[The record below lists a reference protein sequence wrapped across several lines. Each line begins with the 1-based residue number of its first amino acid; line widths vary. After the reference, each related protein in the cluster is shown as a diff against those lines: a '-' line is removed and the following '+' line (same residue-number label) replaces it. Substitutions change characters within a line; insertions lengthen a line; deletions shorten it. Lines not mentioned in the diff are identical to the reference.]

1 MRFNLV
7 KFLLLLSL
15 AAGVIVLIATF
26 RSTSTTRT
34 ASEAPPAAASQE
46 EMLDALVDRIAAES
60 AGQLPE
66 PLIQAAPST
75 AGTTAPDAE
84 SPPGEPP
91 TPPDGYTFIAA
102 PEQMTLERL
111 QRPAATG
118 PASPDDY
125 PAWLDAP
132 DAVSV
137 LASQAAASGRDWTFG
152 WIGLAD
158 AASENDLGESLNA
171 LGGEIIG
178 AAGRLIRARL
188 PGDPSRLEEIAS
200 LPAVA
205 GLGAPP
211 RTMKLPE
218 ALAREA
224 RSLPSD
230 QQLPVFVTLMAGDP
244 DGQWRRALENL
255 GAVVG
260 RFDSDIRVYTATV
273 DWPALDAIADVDF
286 VLAIEP
292 VGLVEAA
299 HDTAIPT
306 MGADA
311 LRWYSGSPGLFSGIG
326 GASVPI
332 GVMDTGLNINHLD
345 ISSHRRSICGA
356 NFVWIEPRLSD
367 NDLWVDENGH
377 GTHVTGT
384 IAGNGY
390 VNPEFAGMAPSVSHI
405 RFAKVLHHYGAGS
418 FNSILQGM
426 DYLSRPSGCDEA
438 DSSANLVK
446 PLIVNMSLARISN
459 IFEGRDVGERKL
471 DSVVWTH
478 RQLYVVAQA
487 NFRGRVFSNYATAKN
502 SLAVGAALRSGELV
516 SFSSHGPTADG
527 RLAPQVVA
535 TGYRVYSASGDGKRG
550 GYQRLSGTSVAAPMV
565 AGVAALLMDV
575 APAHRQQPALTR
587 ARLMASAIRPDAWL
601 EDPARFPANNS
612 NGPGELQVRYGLGK
626 VSARTSVLDRDRAD
640 GWTSGGAISRIEDGD
655 LASQDIVVPADASQL
670 ALVMTWDEPPTDTI
684 ASAVLN
690 DLDLYLDL
698 DGDCGTGACGEYTSV
713 SRKDNVE
720 WIMLKNPPPGVH
732 RAKIVAHR
740 IYTEAPRAA
749 LAWTIIRGASAPSLH
764 IETDTESL
772 EQSGEIT
779 LTVTADAYV
788 AAGTR
793 LEVNCRTADGLCGV
807 NDWDLTGL
815 EVRREDG
822 LEREIDWSTRTSPL
836 ITLGEIAAGE
846 SQQLKLDV
854 AYDGEGAARL
864 YFTATAWN
872 ARPASASLLIRG
884 SGAQETDIVPAERP
898 ANADF
903 ASAAAL
909 TDSPQRLDL
918 LLAATEPGEPVFKSL
933 VNTDAYIRS
942 TESRRPSNSA
952 WYEWT
957 APVEGFY
964 RFDVRPDSEDGSGY
978 NLQLDLFQGDSLGT
992 IEEVVTGDPAAVEF
1006 FSRENEDYKIRI
1018 SHNGTGGAPPAIL
1031 RWSRDPPV
1039 NDLFADSIELEGER
1053 NSVQGNNQGATL
1065 EAGESFGKLAATVWY
1080 RWTAPDDGDWRF
1092 ESDNGDLRTL
1102 VFVGDRPSELRLVS
1116 GYPYRQATFPAASGQ
1131 EYRIAVAA
1139 GDASGGGGSY
1149 ALSWYPGGRIADK
1162 DDFEAAED
1170 IGNARSS
1177 SLDVEINLQSTVE
1190 PGEPAATG
1198 VRTEWFTWAAPE
1210 DGFYTWRLFDPDPDP
1225 NISDSSL
1232 NLALTA
1238 FAGDSLKDLDL
1249 IGATDRYNTLSE
1261 FAFHATKDQRY
1272 FISLGFRNSSFSA
1285 FEFRTTRSILRW
1297 GSTPVNDKMTN
1308 ALALTN
1314 SSGAIT
1320 GSNEFATVEPG
1331 ERGGK
1336 QGVASLW
1343 YEYEAPASGWVR
1355 FFADK
1360 AESEANFS
1368 LTVYRR
1374 SGGDLKLISED
1385 VGGAA
1390 PSEVAFEADKGVR
1403 YLIRLGTRGNALGGD
1418 FTLRWEESAPPVWL
1432 KYLGELNDAVRDA
1445 NGHIIE
1451 FNQRGPFLALSSD
1464 GTALFMATDNDLLIF
1479 ERDPESGELRFA
1491 QLLEKSWEFSD
1502 ALLWDS
1508 RRARLYANNCGSW
1521 RRFDAVD
1528 GNQRQLGDA
1537 MRMPVIGNS
1546 NRRCA
1551 DALFMDT
1558 TESFV
1563 HVAWNESNE
1572 LQVFAVSPDS
1582 MQHVQ
1587 TVALDGL
1594 QYALVSNSNSHVYA
1608 LTKSS
1613 LHVYERDAETGKLT
1627 PTRKTSLS
1635 ASASSTLS
1643 VMAISDN
1650 DQHMFVVRPKAVSVF
1665 RLRPDANPL
1674 LLDEL
1679 DQIPPYRGEACKFAA
1694 PRKDLPAADVFCDGF
1709 AFSLEWRSEIQ
1720 QLIVTNYVGFND
1732 LDRFGNF
1739 VRNFGNIRGRG
1750 AASPDGRHAYLVAE
1764 DGALVIFER
1773 FGNSEGYLST
1783 ITVLTSGTGI
1793 LDLPMAEYRDE
1804 TGTLCFTAEFHGTAD
1819 SGNWLDAGDWTLA
1832 DAALIQCA
1840 TATEDIPFV
1849 EAETRVLRIPY
1860 GKISDEDESS
1870 CFMAELQGSEDYL
1883 NWTLLAGNYLDCK

>member
-1 MRFNLV
+1 MRLNLV
-7 KFLLLLSL
+7 KSLLLLGL
-15 AAGVIVLIATF
+15 AAGVIILLATF

-34 ASEAPPAAASQE
+34 ASEAPPAAASKE

-91 TPPDGYTFIAA
+91 TPPDGYTFVAA

-111 QRPAATG
+111 QRQAATG

-137 LASQAAASGRDWTFG
+137 LANQATASGRDWTFG

-158 AASENDLGESLNA
+158 AASEDDLGQSLNA

-178 AAGRLIRARL
+178 AAGRLVRARL

-211 RTMKLPE
+211 RAAKLPE

-273 DWPALDAIADVDF
+273 DWPALDAIAVADF

-299 HDTAIPT
+299 HDTAVPA
-306 MGADA
+306 MGVDA

-332 GVMDTGLNINHLD
+332 AVMDTDLNINHLD

-356 NFVWIEPRLSD
+356 NFVWREPRLSEY
-367 NDLWVDENGH
+367 DLWVDENGH

-390 VNPEFAGMAPSVSHI
+390 VNPELAGMAPSVSHI
-405 RFAKVLHHYGAGS
+405 RFAKVLHHAGFGYS
-418 FNSILQGM
+418 DSILQGM

-446 PLIVNMSLARISN
+446 PLIVNMSLAASSN
-459 IFEGRDVGERKL
+459 IFESRHVGERKL

-487 NFRGRVFSNYATAKN
+487 NSADRAFSNFGAAKN
-502 SLAVGAALRSGELV
+502 SLAVGAALDSGELA

-535 TGYRVYSASGDGKRG
+535 TGYRVYSARGDGSRG
-550 GYQRLSGTSVAAPMV
+550 GYQRNSGTSMAAPTV
-565 AGVAALLMDV
+565 AGVAALLMD
-575 APAHRQQPALTR
+575 AEPAHREQPALTR
-587 ARLMASAIRPDAWL
+587 ARLMASAVRPDAWL
-601 EDPARFPANNS
+601 EDPTRFPANNS
-612 NGPGELQVRYGLGK
+612 NGPGDLQVRYGLGK

-698 DGDCGTGACGEYTSV
+698 DGDCGSDACGEHMSV

-720 WIMLKNPPPGVH
+720 WIILKNPPPGAH

-740 IYTEAPRAA
+740 IFTEAPRAA
-749 LAWTIIRGASAPSLH
+749 LAWTVIRGASTPSLH

-779 LTVTADAYV
+779 LTVTANAYV

-793 LEVNCRTADGLCGV
+793 LEVNCRTADGLCRSYRWSLE
-807 NDWDLTGL
+807 NL
-815 EVRREDG
+815 EVAREDG
-822 LEREIDWSTRTSPL
+822 LEPEVDWSAYDSPL

-854 AYDGEGAARL
+854 SYDGEGAARL

-884 SGAQETDIVPAERP
+884 SGAQDTDLAPAKRP
-898 ANADF
+898 TNADF
-903 ASAAAL
+903 VSAVAL

-918 LLAATEPGEPVFKSL
+918 LLAATEAGEPEF
-933 VNTDAYIRS
+933 NQQQP
-942 TESRRPSNSA
+942 RRPLNSV

-964 RFDVRPDSEDGSGY
+964 RFDVRPDSDEYGARG
-978 NLQLDLFQGDSLGT
+978 LQLDLFQGDSLSV
-992 IEEVVTGDPAAVEF
+992 IEQVVTGDSAAVEF
-1006 FSRENEDYKIRI
+1006 FSQAHEDYKIRI
-1018 SHNGTGGAPPAIL
+1018 SHNGAGGAPPATL
-1031 RWSRDPPV
+1031 HWSQSSPT
-1039 NDLFADSIELEGER
+1039 NDLFADSIELEGEE
-1053 NSVQGNNQGATL
+1053 NSIQGNNQGATL
-1065 EAGESFGKLAATVWY
+1065 EAGESFGELAATVWY

-1092 ESDNGDLRTL
+1092 DSDNDDLRTL
-1102 VFVGDRPSELRLVS
+1102 VFIGDHPSELRLVS
-1116 GYPYRQATFPAASGQ
+1116 GYPDSSATFPAEIGQ

-1139 GDASGGGGSY
+1139 GDAFGGGGSY
-1149 ALSWYPGGRIADK
+1149 ALSWSRSERDADN
-1162 DDFEAAED
+1162 DDFQAAED
-1170 IGNARSS
+1170 IGNAQSS
-1177 SLDVEINLQSTVE
+1177 TLHVEIDNWPTVE
-1190 PGEPAATG
+1190 PGEPVATG
-1198 VRTEWFTWAAPE
+1198 VRTKWFAWTAPE
-1210 DGFYTWRLFDPDPDP
+1210 DGFYTWRLFDPDT
-1225 NISDSSL
+1225 ISPASL
-1232 NLALTA
+1232 NLALA
-1238 FAGDSLKDLDL
+1238 VFGGDSLTDLEL
-1249 IGATDRYNTLSE
+1249 IGATGPYSTLSE
-1261 FAFHATKDQRY
+1261 LVFHAAKNQRY
-1272 FISLGFRNSSFSA
+1272 FISLGFRNKSFSA
-1285 FEFRTTRSILRW
+1285 FESRSNSSILRW
-1297 GSTPVNDKMTN
+1297 GLTPANDKMAN
-1308 ALALTN
+1308 AVAIAD
-1314 SSGAIT
+1314 SSGAIS
-1320 GSNEFATVEPG
+1320 GSNEFATVGPG
-1331 ERGGK
+1331 ERGDNPGL
-1336 QGVASLW
+1336 ASLW
-1343 YEYEAPASGWVR
+1343 YSYEAPASGWVR
-1355 FFADK
+1355 FFVDE

-1374 SGGDLKLISED
+1374 SGGGLKLISED
-1385 VGGAA
+1385 RLGGGNT
-1390 PSEVAFEADKGVR
+1390 SEVAFEAEAGVR
-1403 YLIRLGTRGNALGGD
+1403 YLIRLGTRGNSLGGN

-1432 KYLGELNDAVRDA
+1432 NYLGELNDGDIDA
-1445 NGHIIE
+1445 NGHAIE
-1451 FNQRGPFLALSSD
+1451 LDFPLYQPGLFAFNSD
-1464 GTALFMATDNDLLIF
+1464 GTTLFATTEPGVQVF

-1491 QLLEKSWEFSD
+1491 QLIESWRISV

-1508 RRARLYANNCGSW
+1508 RRARLYAYDCGSW

-1528 GNQRQLGDA
+1528 DNRQQLGEA
-1537 MRMPVIGNS
+1537 MRMSVTGNS

-1563 HVAWNESNE
+1563 HVVASNE
-1572 LQVFAVSPDS
+1572 LQVFAVTPDS
-1582 MQHVQ
+1582 MEHVQ
-1587 TVALDGL
+1587 TVELDDL
-1594 QYALVSNSNSHVYA
+1594 QQALVSNSNSHVYA
-1608 LTKSS
+1608 LTENS

-1627 PTRKTSLS
+1627 STRRTSV
-1635 ASASSTLS
+1635 STSS
-1643 VMAISDN
+1643 VMTISDD
-1650 DQHMFVVRPKAVSVF
+1650 DQYLFAVGPRGQADASVF
-1665 RLRPDANPL
+1665 WLEPDADPL
-1674 LLDEL
+1674 LLGEL
-1679 DQIPPYRGEACKFAA
+1679 DQIPPNPWWRWNICEFAA
-1694 PRKDLPAADVFCDGF
+1694 PRKGLPAADVFCNGF
-1709 AFSLEWRSEIQ
+1709 AFSLEWRPDTG
-1720 QLIVTNYVGFND
+1720 QLVHTDYVGLGDF
-1732 LDRFGNF
+1732 DRFDNF
-1739 VRNFGNIRGRG
+1739 VRDFGEISGG
-1750 AASPDGRHAYLVAE
+1750 AASPDGRHVYLVAE

-1773 FGNSEGYLST
+1773 VGNSDGYLST
-1783 ITVLTSGTGI
+1783 TAVLTSETGI
-1793 LDLPMAEYRDE
+1793 LDLPMAEFRDE
-1804 TGTLCFTAEFHGTAD
+1804 TGTQCFTAELHGTAD
-1819 SGNWLDAGDWTLA
+1819 SGNWLDFGDWALA
-1832 DAALIQCA
+1832 DAALIQCGSA
-1840 TATEDIPFV
+1840 AEDIPFV
-1849 EAETRVLRIPY
+1849 EAETGVLRIPY
-1860 GKISDEDESS
+1860 GEISSEDQST
-1870 CFMAELQGSEDYL
+1870 CFTAELQASEDYL
-1883 NWTLLAGNYLDCK
+1883 NWTSLAGNYLDCK

>member
-1 MRFNLV
+1 MG
-7 KFLLLLSL
+7 L

-26 RSTSTTRT
+26 RPSSPTRYT
-34 ASEAPPAAASQE
+34 SEAPTAAASQE

-60 AGQLPE
+60 TGQLPE

-91 TPPDGYTFIAA
+91 TPPDGFTFIAA

-111 QRPAATG
+111 QRPAAIG
-118 PASPDDY
+118 PASPDYY
-125 PAWLDAP
+125 PAWLDAS

-137 LASQAAASGRDWTFG
+137 LVNQATASGRDWTFG

-158 AASENDLGESLNA
+158 NASEDDLGESLNA

-200 LPAVA
+200 LAAVA
-205 GLGAPP
+205 GLGALP
-211 RTMKLPE
+211 RTVKLPE

-230 QQLPVFVTLMAGDP
+230 QQLPVFVTLMTGDP

-273 DWPALDAIADVDF
+273 DWPALDAIADADF

-299 HDTAIPT
+299 HDTAVPA
-306 MGADA
+306 MGVDA

-332 GVMDTGLNINHLD
+332 AVMDTGLNINHLD
-345 ISSHRRSICGA
+345 ISSHRGSICGA
-356 NFVWIEPRLSD
+356 NFVWIEPRLSN

-390 VNPEFAGMAPSVSHI
+390 VNPELAGMAPSVSHI
-405 RFAKVLHHYGAGS
+405 RFAKVLHHTGFGS
-418 FNSILQGM
+418 FDGILQGM
-426 DYLSRPSGCDEA
+426 DYLSRPSGCDDA
-438 DSSANLVK
+438 NSSADLIK
-446 PLIVNMSLARISN
+446 PLIVNMSLSASAN
-459 IFEGRDVGERKL
+459 IFEGRGVGERKL

-478 RQLYVVAQA
+478 RQLYIVAQA
-487 NFRGRVFSNYATAKN
+487 NAGSYGFSNYGAAKN
-502 SLAVGAALRSGELV
+502 SLAVGAALDSGELAR
-516 SFSSHGPTADG
+516 FSSHGPTADG

-535 TGYRVYSASGDGKRG
+535 TGVDVSSARGDGSRG
-550 GYQRLSGTSVAAPMV
+550 GYQSFSGTSMAAPTV
-565 AGVAALLMDV
+565 AGVAALLMD
-575 APAHRQQPALTR
+575 AEPAHREQPALTR

-601 EDPARFPANNS
+601 EDPTRFPANNS
-612 NGPGELQVRYGLGK
+612 NGPGDLQVRYGLGK
-626 VSARTSVLDRDRAD
+626 VSARTSVLDRDQAD
-640 GWTSGGAISRIEDGD
+640 GWISGGAISRIEDGD
-655 LASQDIVVPADASQL
+655 LASQDIVVPPDAGQL

-698 DGDCGTGACGEYTSV
+698 DGDCGTGACGEHMSV

-720 WIMLKNPPPGVH
+720 WIILKNPPPGVH

-749 LAWTIIRGASAPSLH
+749 LAWTIIRGASTPSLH

-793 LEVNCRTADGLCGV
+793 LEVNCRTADGLCRYYRWSLG
-807 NDWDLTGL
+807 NL
-815 EVRREDG
+815 EVAREDG
-822 LEREIDWSTRTSPL
+822 LEREIDWTTTDYSPL

-854 AYDGEGAARL
+854 AYDGGGAARL

-918 LLAATEPGEPVFKSL
+918 LLAATEPGEPEF
-933 VNTDAYIRS
+933 NEIQP
-942 TESRRPSNSA
+942 RRPSNSA

-1018 SHNGTGGAPPAIL
+1018 SHNGFRGAPPAIL
-1031 RWSRDPPV
+1031 RWSRDPPA
-1039 NDLFADSIELEGER
+1039 NDLFADGVELEGEED
-1053 NSVQGNNQGATL
+1053 SIQGNNQGATL
-1065 EAGESFGKLAATVWY
+1065 EAGESFGELAATVWY
-1080 RWTAPDDGDWRF
+1080 RWTAPDDGDWYF
-1092 ESDNGDLRTL
+1092 DSDNGDLRTL
-1102 VFVGDRPSELRLVS
+1102 VFVGDQLSKLRLVS

-1139 GDASGGGGSY
+1139 GDAFGGGGSY
-1149 ALSWYPGGRIADK
+1149 ALSWGRSERDADN
-1162 DDFEAAED
+1162 DDFQAAED

-1177 SLDVEINLQSTVE
+1177 SLDVEINSQSTVE
-1190 PGEPAATG
+1190 PGEPVATG
-1198 VRTEWFTWAAPE
+1198 VRTEWFAWTAPE
-1210 DGFYTWRLFDPDPDP
+1210 DGFYTWRLFDPDPTTKIP
-1225 NISDSSL
+1225 W
-1232 NLALTA
+1232 NLALTV
-1238 FAGDSLKDLDL
+1238 FAGDSLTDLEL
-1249 IGATDRYNTLSE
+1249 IGATDPYSTLSE
-1261 FAFHATKDQRY
+1261 FVFHAAKDQRY
-1272 FISLGFRNSSFSA
+1272 FISLGFLNNTYSA
-1285 FEFRTTRSILRW
+1285 FVSNSPSSVLRW
-1297 GSTPVNDKMTN
+1297 GQTPANDKSTN
-1308 ALALTN
+1308 AVALTN
-1314 SSGAIT
+1314 SSGAIS

-1331 ERGGK
+1331 ERGGNPSA
-1336 QGVASLW
+1336 ASLW
-1343 YEYEAPASGWVR
+1343 YDYEAPASGWVR
-1355 FFADK
+1355 FFIGE
-1360 AESEANFS
+1360 AESGANFS
-1368 LTVYRR
+1368 LAVYRR

-1385 VGGAA
+1385 LGSADT
-1390 PSEVAFEADKGVR
+1390 SEVLFEAEAGIR

-1451 FNQRGPFLALSSD
+1451 FDPWQASLALSSD
-1464 GTALFMATDNDLLIF
+1464 GTALFMATEKDLLIF
-1479 ERDPESGELRFA
+1479 ERDPESGELRFT
-1491 QLLEKSWEFSD
+1491 QLLLDIWRNSP

-1508 RRARLYANNCGSW
+1508 RRARLYANDCHSW

-1537 MRMPVIGNS
+1537 MRMSVSGGDPD
-1546 NRRCA
+1546 RYLCA
-1551 DALFMDT
+1551 GASFMDM
-1558 TESFV
+1558 TETFIHLV
-1563 HVAWNESNE
+1563 DSNG
-1572 LQVFAVSPDS
+1572 LQVFAVTPDG
-1582 MQHVQ
+1582 MEHVQ
-1587 TVALDGL
+1587 TVELDGI
-1594 QYALVSNSNSHVYA
+1594 QQALVSGSNTHIYA
-1608 LTKSS
+1608 LTESS
-1613 LHVYERDAETGKLT
+1613 LHVYERDTETGKLT
-1627 PTRKTSLS
+1627 PTRKTRLS
-1635 ASASSTLS
+1635 ASASSNFS

-1650 DQHMFVVRPKAVSVF
+1650 DQYMFVVTPDTVSVF
-1665 RLRPDANPL
+1665 RLQPDADPL

-1679 DQIPPYRGEACKFAA
+1679 EQIPPYRRWACKFAA
-1694 PRKDLPAADVFCDGF
+1694 PRKGLPAADVFCDGF
-1709 AFSLEWRSEIQ
+1709 AFSFRWRPDTR
-1720 QLIVTNYVGFND
+1720 QLFHTDYVGLDDF
-1732 LDRFGNF
+1732 DRFDNF
-1739 VRNFGNIRGRG
+1739 VRDFGDIRGRG
-1750 AASPDGRHAYLVAE
+1750 AASSDGRHAYMIAE
-1764 DGALVIFER
+1764 DGALMMFER

-1783 ITVLTSGTGI
+1783 TAILTSENGI

-1804 TGTLCFTAEFHGTAD
+1804 TETLCFTAEFHGTAD
-1819 SGNWLDAGDWTLA
+1819 SGNWLDAGDWTLTA
-1832 DAALIQCA
+1832 AALIQCA

-1849 EAETRVLRIPY
+1849 EAETGILRILY
-1860 GKISDEDESS
+1860 GKISNEDESS

-1883 NWTLLAGNYLDCK
+1883 NWTLLAGNHLDCK

>member
-1 MRFNLV
+1 
-7 KFLLLLSL
+7 
-15 AAGVIVLIATF
+15 
-26 RSTSTTRT
+26 
-34 ASEAPPAAASQE
+34 
-46 EMLDALVDRIAAES
+46 MLDALVDRIAAES

-111 QRPAATG
+111 QRPAAIE

-137 LASQAAASGRDWTFG
+137 LVNQAAASGRDWTFG

-158 AASENDLGESLNA
+158 AASEDDLGESLNA

-188 PGDPSRLEEIAS
+188 PDEPSRLEEIAS

-211 RTMKLPE
+211 RAVKLPE

-244 DGQWRRALENL
+244 DGQWRRALESL

-273 DWPALDAIADVDF
+273 DWPALDAMAGADF

-299 HDTAIPT
+299 HDTAVPA
-306 MGADA
+306 MGVDA

-332 GVMDTGLNINHLD
+332 AVMDTGLNINHLD

-390 VNPEFAGMAPSVSHI
+390 INPEFAGMAPSVSHI
-405 RFAKVLHHYGAGS
+405 RFAKVLHHAGFGYS
-418 FNSILQGM
+418 DSILQGM

-438 DSSANLVK
+438 GSSANLVK
-446 PLIVNMSLARISN
+446 PLIVNMSLSASAN
-459 IFEGRDVGERKL
+459 IFEGRGTDERKL

-478 RQLYVVAQA
+478 RQLYVVAQSNSGSYA
-487 NFRGRVFSNYATAKN
+487 FSNFGAAKN
-502 SLAVGAALRSGELV
+502 SLAVGAALRSGELA

-535 TGYRVYSASGDGKRG
+535 TGYRVSSARGDGSRG
-550 GYQRLSGTSVAAPMV
+550 GYQSFSGTSMAAPTV
-565 AGVAALLMDV
+565 AGVAALLMD
-575 APAHRQQPALTR
+575 AEPAHREQPALTR

-601 EDPARFPANNS
+601 EDPTRFPANNS
-612 NGPGELQVRYGLGK
+612 NGPGDLQVRYGLGK

-655 LASQDIVVPADASQL
+655 LASQDIVVPPGAGQL
-670 ALVMTWDEPPTDTI
+670 VLVMTWDEPPTDTI

-698 DGDCGTGACGEYTSV
+698 NGNCGTGVCGEHMSV

-720 WIMLKNPPPGVH
+720 WIMLENPPPGVH
-732 RAKIVAHR
+732 RAKIVANR
-740 IYTEAPRAA
+740 IYTEAPRTA
-749 LAWTIIRGASAPSLH
+749 LAWTIIRGASTPSLH

-793 LEVNCRTADGLCGV
+793 LEVNCRTADGLCRSYRWSLE
-807 NDWDLTGL
+807 NL
-815 EVRREDG
+815 EVAREDG
-822 LEREIDWSTRTSPL
+822 LERELDWTTYNSPL

-854 AYDGEGAARL
+854 AYDGGGAARL
-864 YFTATAWN
+864 YFTASAWN
-872 ARPASASLLIRG
+872 ARPASTSLLIRG
-884 SGAQETDIVPAERP
+884 SGAQESNIVPAERQS
-898 ANADF
+898 NADF
-903 ASAAAL
+903 ASAAVL
-909 TDSPQRLDL
+909 TESPQRLDL
-918 LLAATEPGEPVFKSL
+918 LLAATEPGEPVF
-933 VNTDAYIRS
+933 DQPQ
-942 TESRRPSNSA
+942 EQPRRPSNSA

-957 APVEGFY
+957 APAEGFY
-964 RFDVRPDSEDGSGY
+964 RFEVSSDPDSAGD
-978 NLQLDLFQGDSLGT
+978 LQLDFYQGDSLGAL
-992 IEEVVTGDPAAVEF
+992 ERVVTGGPATIDF
-1006 FSRENEDYKIRI
+1006 FSRADEVYKIRI
-1018 SHNGTGGAPPAIL
+1018 SHYEGGVPPAIL
-1031 RWSRDPPV
+1031 RWSHSSPT
-1039 NDLFADSIELEGER
+1039 NDLFADGVELEGER

-1065 EAGESFGKLAATVWY
+1065 EAGESFGELAATVWY

-1092 ESDNGDLRTL
+1092 DSDNDDLRTL
-1102 VFVGDRPSELRLVS
+1102 VFVGDHPSELRLVS
-1116 GYPYRQATFPAASGQ
+1116 GYPDSSATFPAESGQ

-1139 GDASGGGGSY
+1139 GDAFGDGGSY
-1149 ALSWYPGGRIADK
+1149 ALSWRPAFRDVDN
-1162 DDFEAAED
+1162 DDFQAAED
-1170 IGNARSS
+1170 IGNAQSS
-1177 SLDVEINLQSTVE
+1177 SLDVETKDSLTVE
-1190 PGEPAATG
+1190 PGEPVATG
-1198 VRTEWFTWAAPE
+1198 VRTEWFAWTAPE
-1210 DGFYTWRLFDPDPDP
+1210 DGFHTWRLFDPDPDP
-1225 NISDSSL
+1225 DSSDSPL
-1232 NLALTA
+1232 NLALAA
-1238 FAGDSLKDLDL
+1238 FAGDSLTDLEL
-1249 IGATDRYNTLSE
+1249 IGATDPFSTLSE
-1261 FAFHATKDQRY
+1261 FAFDATKDQRY
-1272 FISLGFRNSSFSA
+1272 FISLGFLNNTYSA
-1285 FEFRTTRSILRW
+1285 FVSTSTSSVLHW
-1297 GSTPVNDKMTN
+1297 GPTPANDKSTN
-1308 ALALTN
+1308 AVTLAN
-1314 SSGAIT
+1314 FSGAIT

-1331 ERGGK
+1331 ERGGNA
-1336 QGVASLW
+1336 GVASVW
-1343 YEYEAPASGWVR
+1343 YDYEAPASGWIR
-1355 FFADK
+1355 FFVDE
-1360 AESEANFS
+1360 AESEASFS
-1368 LTVYRR
+1368 LTVYRQ
-1374 SGGDLKLISED
+1374 SGGDLTKISED
-1385 VGGAA
+1385 LGAAA

-1418 FTLRWEESAPPVWL
+1418 FTLRWEESRPPSWL
-1432 KYLGELNDAVRDA
+1432 KYLGELNDGDIDA
-1445 NGHIIE
+1445 NGHAIE
-1451 FNQRGPFLALSSD
+1451 LDFPRYQRGLLAFNSD
-1464 GTALFMATDNDLLIF
+1464 GTTLFAAAEPGVQVF

-1491 QLLEKSWEFSD
+1491 QLIESWGISVV
-1502 ALLWDS
+1502 LLWDS
-1508 RRARLYANNCGSW
+1508 RRARLYAYDCGSW

-1528 GNQRQLGDA
+1528 DNRRQLGEA
-1537 MRMPVIGNS
+1537 MRMSVTGNS

-1551 DALFMDT
+1551 NALFMDT

-1563 HVAWNESNE
+1563 HVVTSNE
-1572 LQVFAVSPDS
+1572 LQVFAVTPDS
-1582 MQHVQ
+1582 MEHVQ
-1587 TVALDGL
+1587 TVELDDL
-1594 QYALVSNSNSHVYA
+1594 QQALVSNSNSHVYA
-1608 LTKSS
+1608 LTESS

-1627 PTRKTSLS
+1627 PTRETSV
-1635 ASASSTLS
+1635 STSS
-1643 VMAISDN
+1643 VMTISDD
-1650 DQHMFVVRPKAVSVF
+1650 DQYLFAVGPSERADASVF
-1665 RLRPDANPL
+1665 RLEPDADPL
-1674 LLDEL
+1674 LLGEL
-1679 DQIPPYRGEACKFAA
+1679 DQIPPYPSWRWNNCEFAA
-1694 PRKDLPAADVFCDGF
+1694 PLKGLPAADVFCNGF
-1709 AFSLEWRSEIQ
+1709 AFSLEWRPDTG
-1720 QLIVTNYVGFND
+1720 QLFHTDYVGLDDF
-1732 LDRFGNF
+1732 DRFDNF
-1739 VRNFGNIRGRG
+1739 VRDFGEISSG
-1750 AASPDGRHAYLVAE
+1750 AASPDGRHAYLVTE

-1773 FGNSEGYLST
+1773 VGNSDGYLST
-1783 ITVLTSGTGI
+1783 TAVLTSETGI
-1793 LDLPMAEYRDE
+1793 LDLPMAEFRDE

-1819 SGNWLDAGDWTLA
+1819 SGNWLDAGDWTLT